1 MLTITLVS
9 NQALSISSVTTMSI
23 SVSIL
28 TWTSMCSTLQ
38 PIHSNASLFPLTWI
52 PKMLTF
58 IRHNKHRSFISSILV
73 SGGYKT
79 RNEQMNAYL
88 HAIQWLVS
96 ADKLEIHRA
105 KSKRYTKFVNGVSFL
120 RLCDLVQISNP
131 LEWESKLQPI
141 HKRVIQAQPSWITAL
156 FYSMNS
162 SR

>member
-1 MLTITLVS
+1 MV
-9 NQALSISSVTTMSI
+9 
-23 SVSIL
+23 
-28 TWTSMCSTLQ
+28 
-38 PIHSNASLFPLTWI
+38 
-52 PKMLTF
+52 
-58 IRHNKHRSFISSILV
+58 SSILV

-141 HKRVIQAQPSWITAL
+141 RKRVIQAQPSWITAL
-156 FYSMNS
+156 FYNMNS